1 MGESDDSME
10 QDRKLLRGEV
20 EEARCLRPKMFVQ
33 KEQAKR
39 FAEETDN
46 CRSQAVLPPVEAAS
60 TFNLNTAHNISSSGA
75 KAAQRETSA
84 ASPEKLKQSEV
95 NKKTRF
101 LRHTAAQ
108 ELLPGTSNQQNQGQ
122 SRKYPGNRDLPDIFS
137 TEGKPLI
144 QVKQRS
150 IPGYVPAKRTTSCL
164 VGDNR
169 SVEHLAKDWIPPEKE
184 DKKTRLK
191 FPKLKRKSKKK
202 KKAEVTYRHQIRI
215 RKPGAGFLE
224 SF

>member
-1 MGESDDSME
+1 MGYN
-10 QDRKLLRGEV
+10 R
-20 EEARCLRPKMFVQ
+20 
-33 KEQAKR
+33 
-39 FAEETDN
+39 
-46 CRSQAVLPPVEAAS
+46 
-60 TFNLNTAHNISSSGA
+60 SSGA

-95 NKKTRF
+95 NKKNHF

-108 ELLPGTSNQQNQGQ
+108 ELLPGTSNQQKQGQ
-122 SRKYPGNRDLPDIFS
+122 SRKYPGNRDLPDIFT

-150 IPGYVPAKRTTSCL
+150 IPGYVPAKRATSCL
-164 VGDNR
+164 VTDNR

-224 SF
+224 SFWKVQNPSLAIIGLLRRVPGLHI